1 MLELVKDLL
10 TLATVCRILIE
21 AARQHIFGTYSAM
34 VELLRYFNSLPC
46 ADTEADG
53 LLVRSK
59 PQVFLDDSRIEFLA
73 LIAGRQLLPVVISG
87 PGINIQAFKRGRNN
101 GIVMAP

>member
-10 TLATVCRILIE
+10 ALAAVCSILIK
-21 AARQHIFGTYSAM
+21 AARQYILGTYSVM

-46 ADTEADG
+46 ADAEANG

-59 PQVFLDDSRIEFLA
+59 PQVFLNDSRIEFLA
-73 LIAGRQLLPVVISG
+73 FIACRQLLPVVISR
-87 PGINIQAFKRGRNN
+87 PGINIQAFKRRRNN